1 MKELEKDTGRKMF
14 VVGFLYI
21 LSLFAV
27 LAIYLSNT
35 SYQEIEEWILH
46 AIMPEELLPKEDL
59 A

>member
-1 MKELEKDTGRKMF
+1 MF

-46 AIMPEELLPKEDL
+46 AIMPEELLAHDDNHFD
-59 A
+59 